1 MVTMAKPE
9 SRHIHNHVSPETMEV
24 TAICRSCKDISTV
37 EVEIENGYFNLVE
50 TRHLRQYGIGIN
62 RHIYCICGGEVKLFI
77 PHRIK
82 I

>member
-1 MVTMAKPE
+1 MTKPQNRPT
-9 SRHIHNHVSPETMEV
+9 RHYYGNPETMEV
-24 TAICRSCKDISTV
+24 TAICRSCEDISTV

-50 TRHLRQYGIGIN
+50 TSHIHQYGTGIN